1 MSEEL
6 ERRMASDDIE
16 IRQPY
21 GVIWVDEGRGLHIPF
36 PKATIPVIGLLCV
49 STLLL
54 GYESLKIPINSA
66 TGEIV
71 SKTDQIDR
79 NGALA
84 FTNYQIQNSAG
95 VDYFF
100 RVRSTF
106 DGRDPS
112 KVDVGE
118 VVNFPIRYASPLL
131 GREIQGFEKT
141 ENGYEGLLDLSV
153 LRE

>member
-84 FTNYQIQNSAG
+84 LLI
-95 VDYFF
+95 
-100 RVRSTF
+100 
-106 DGRDPS
+106 
-112 KVDVGE
+112 
-118 VVNFPIRYASPLL
+118 IRFKTLL
-131 GREIQGFEKT
+131 ELIIFLG
-141 ENGYEGLLDLSV
+141 LDL
-153 LRE
+153 LLMGEILQR